1 MRKKIVILAM
11 ILVIVSLTFV
21 LSACNEEEVLTIEK
35 ITVEYN
41 KKVAYKVGS
50 QFSTE
55 DFTVTAHLSDD
66 TTKEIKNNLIWHTET
81 LGLDDEDKFQNAGE
95 YTLKVDFLKYK
106 DLEVTIV
113 VGE

>member
-41 KKVAYKVGS
+41 KRWR
-50 QFSTE
+50 
-55 DFTVTAHLSDD
+55 
-66 TTKEIKNNLIWHTET
+66 IK
-81 LGLDDEDKFQNAGE
+81 
-95 YTLKVDFLKYK
+95 
-106 DLEVTIV
+106 
-113 VGE
+113 